1 VTHQDFLRSDA
12 VRQRY
17 WARSLLG
24 WPVIAQSSPNAA
36 HAALAAL
43 ETAGLVRQIVTQNV
57 DGLHQR
63 AGNQQVIDLHGRI
76 GQVICLDCG
85 ALHSREA
92 VQTVLQKTNPGWSHL
107 YAITAPDGDADLD
120 HSSTQDFRIPT
131 CANCDGMLKPDVVFY
146 GDAVPRPR
154 VEAAMNALQ
163 ESDAMLVV
171 GSSLSVYSGYRF
183 CLRAQELGLPIL
195 AINQG
200 RTRADELFTYKSRQ
214 SCTTVLS
221 RIIDELGVGRATRSM
236 AARHTSAG

>member
-1 VTHQDFLRSDA
+1 
-12 VRQRY
+12 
-17 WARSLLG
+17 
-24 WPVIAQSSPNAA
+24 
-36 HAALAAL
+36 
-43 ETAGLVRQIVTQNV
+43 
-57 DGLHQR
+57 
-63 AGNQQVIDLHGRI
+63 
-76 GQVICLDCG
+76 VICLDCG

-120 HSSTQDFRIPT
+120 HSSTQDFHIPT

-154 VEAAMNALQ
+154 VEAAMNALE
-163 ESDAMLVV
+163 ESDAVLVV